1 MSDLPSAASAPLD
14 PRSGLIDLV
23 ASIAD
28 RGERELPS
36 LRDLAQRFGVAPN
49 TIKKFLLEL
58 EGPLRV
64 VPVHGRGL
72 FLHLPGDPDL
82 PSGPSAS
89 DDEGTDE
96 PAFPYTRIVPDSS
109 YSPVPEEGRA
119 LRRESSQQRDTIVV
133 AGQLLRATDPTGAPG
148 ARFQLF
154 LQMRQALQH
163 MGFHLSWAP
172 ISYRQDG
179 SLDAVERKGLEL
191 QLAALGDRLAG
202 VLLIDPGYGRDEQ
215 IWNVVAEATDRPVV
229 WFHSAP
235 LDPQLQP
242 ALPAHC
248 HILEPEW
255 DKVGTTLGE
264 WLLEN
269 HQPQKLVLLPPPGE
283 RQMPAHLEAMR
294 SVLLKGWGPRWITSL
309 DWFDVFPQGL
319 PTRPARSIASRIHR
333 AMLNTGLA
341 DFELDRFFR
350 AARSLRASM
359 WVASDDLLALAAI
372 DHFEALRL
380 PNEPRPGILG
390 FGNHPFSL
398 ARGLCTVDFSWLSF
412 IERGIEHFTG
422 YGRRSKVPHYAVI
435 HAPSHSVYGGN
446 ILARSEDWW

>member
-1 MSDLPSAASAPLD
+1 MSDSISASSASSD
-14 PRSGLIDLV
+14 PRSGLIELV
-23 ASIAD
+23 ANIAD

-49 TIKKFLLEL
+49 TIKKILLEI

-72 FLHLPGDPDL
+72 FLHLPGDPEL
-82 PSGPSAS
+82 PEAAQ
-89 DDEGTDE
+89 GTDDLANE
-96 PAFPYTRIVPDSS
+96 ANPYTRILPDLQ

-119 LRRESSQQRDTIVV
+119 IRRESRLQRDTVVV

-154 LQMRQALQH
+154 LQMRQSLQH

-172 ISYRQDG
+172 ISYRPDG
-179 SLDAVERKGLEL
+179 VLDPVERKGLEL

-202 VLLIDPGYGRDEQ
+202 VLLIDPGYGRTEPV
-215 IWNVVAEATDRPVV
+215 WNVVADATDVPVV

-235 LDPQLQP
+235 LDPVLRP
-242 ALPAHC
+242 TLPDHC
-248 HILEPEW
+248 HVLEPEW
-255 DKVGTTLGE
+255 EKVGATLGR
-264 WLLEN
+264 WLLDN

-283 RQMPAHLEAMR
+283 HQMPAHLEAMKA
-294 SVLLKGWGPRWITSL
+294 VLMEGWGPRWITSL
-309 DWFDVFPQGL
+309 DWFDVFPGGL
-319 PTRPARSIASRIHR
+319 PQHPTRSLASRVHR
-333 AMLNTGLA
+333 ALLNTGLA
-341 DFELDRFFR
+341 DFELDKFFR
-350 AARSLRASM
+350 AARSLRASL
-359 WVASDDLLALAAI
+359 WVGCDDLLALAAI
-372 DHFEALRL
+372 DHFEALHL

-398 ARGLCTVDFSWLSF
+398 ARGLCTVDFSWPSF
-412 IERGIEHFTG
+412 IERGIEQFTG

-435 HAPSHSVYGGN
+435 DAPSHSVYGGN